1 MEECPEKGKE
11 ECKML
16 NKIIPHRRPVLI
28 YVDSEKFKLLL
39 ASVTLMATM
48 VLLKL
53 L

>member
-39 ASVTLMATM
+39 ASVTMATM